1 MRIDLYTK
9 IILTLIVLLLALI
22 ALKPIFQPQ
31 LAIAQGSL
39 DGVQFCAIEG
49 GLYAA
54 DTRTGDIWVYVTGP
68 ADPLNGQVV
77 DHYRLAQ
84 LGRPLIRIK

>member
-9 IILTLIVLLLALI
+9 VILTLIVLLLAVI

-31 LAIAQGSL
+31 PALAQGRFN
-39 DGVQFCAIEG
+39 GVQFCAIEG

-54 DTRTGDIWVYVTGP
+54 DMRTGDIWVYVTHP
-68 ADPLNGQVV
+68 ASTLNGQVV
-77 DHYRLAQ
+77 GHYKLAQ
-84 LGRPLIRIK
+84 LGTPFVIIK

>member
-9 IILTLIVLLLALI
+9 TILTLIVLLLAMI

-31 LAIAQGSL
+31 PAIAQGSL

-54 DTRTGDIWVYVTGP
+54 DMRTGDIWVYVTPSRIAAKWPGCE
-68 ADPLNGQVV
+68 PLQSRSVRNAS
-77 DHYRLAQ
+77 Y
-84 LGRPLIRIK
+84 

>member
-9 IILTLIVLLLALI
+9 TILTLIVLLLAVI

-31 LAIAQGSL
+31 PALGQGSL
-39 DGVQFCAIEG
+39 NGVQFCAIEG

-54 DTRTGDIWVYVTGP
+54 DMRTGDIWVYVTHP
-68 ADPLNGQVV
+68 ASPLNGQVV
-77 DHYRLAQ
+77 SHYKLAQ
-84 LGRPLIRIK
+84 LGTPLIKIK